1 MKKIYLTLFLLFFS
15 TSAFAFDVC
24 EHEKKFSNIWY
35 YNNCDD
41 NLLQSTNQKSK
52 IGKTSNNPWKGYP
65 YNSDEIPNNAKPDEK
80 ILKHYLKKYI
90 DWRWKEPWKVK
101 VKATDNYKKLNFKLT
116 SDDYVKKQLNKTAML
131 SYLMYENGNVTI
143 DEITPKERFGKTFK
157 NETLYVSNSVGKSLV
172 SYVTGHAI
180 CKGYISGI
188 NHKLNDWPVLENTLY
203 YDQPIINLLNMASG
217 DQKYVDTMSG
227 LKNSKRWVNSV
238 SMKSVMN
245 EELKGSTKSKLKWNY
260 SALDTNI
267 VASYVLYKM
276 GNKEFKKLVKEI
288 LVDKAGI
295 EHNVNLFKRNGNSIS
310 YSYYASR
317 YDYLRINIAMLEDWN
332 NNTCEGQYLKSLYEN
347 RIDKWSEELG
357 KERNIMETTNSY
369 NGQFYSDI
377 NGIDR
382 PIFVMDGFGG
392 QSHVIDFEKNRVIS
406 LLAIHRN
413 YDIKLTHLKKLK
425 QQ

>member
-1 MKKIYLTLFLLFFS
+1 MKRIYLTLFLLFFS

-24 EHEKKFSNIWY
+24 EHEKKYSHVWY
-35 YNNCDD
+35 NNNCDD
-41 NLLQSTNQKSK
+41 NLLQSTGQKSK
-52 IGKTSNNPWKGYP
+52 IVKNTPWKGYP
-65 YNSDEIPNNAKPDEK
+65 YNSDEIPNNAKPDYK
-80 ILKHYLKKYI
+80 ILKYYLKKEI
-90 DWRWKEPWKVK
+90 KNGKNNEGFKIKVK
-101 VKATDNYKKLNFKLT
+101 GTDNYKKLNFKLT

-131 SYLMYENGNVTI
+131 SFLMYENGNITI

-157 NETLYVSNSVGKSLV
+157 NETLYVSHSVGKSLI

-227 LKNSKRWVNSV
+227 LKNSNRWVNSV
-238 SMKSVMN
+238 SMKSVMRK
-245 EELKGSTKSKLKWNY
+245 ELKDSKRGKLKYNY
-260 SALDTNI
+260 SNLDTNI

-295 EHNVNLFKRNGNSIS
+295 EHNVKAFRKNSNSIS
-310 YSYYASR
+310 YSYFASR
-317 YDYLRINIAMLEDWN
+317 YDYLRISIAILEDWN

-347 RIDKWSEELG
+347 RVDK
-357 KERNIMETTNSY
+357 KRRNIGIDGYSMTKSY
-369 NGQFYSDI
+369 SGQFHTDI
-377 NGIDR
+377 AELKR

-392 QSHVIDFEKNRVIS
+392 QSHVIDFEKNKIIS
-406 LLAIHRN
+406 IISIHRDHDWLGLVN
-413 YDIKLTHLKKLK
+413 QKLHR
-425 QQ
+425 Q

>member
-1 MKKIYLTLFLLFFS
+1 MKKILITLLLVILSSFS
-15 TSAFAFDVC
+15 YAD
-24 EHEKKFSNIWY
+24 
-35 YNNCDD
+35 
-41 NLLQSTNQKSK
+41 
-52 IGKTSNNPWKGYP
+52 PWKGYP
-65 YNSDEIPNNAKPDEK
+65 YNSHEIPENAVPNEK

-90 DWRWKEPWKVK
+90 SSRTKEDFKVK
-101 VKATDNYKKLNFKLT
+101 VKATDNYKRLNFKLT
-116 SDDYVKKQLNKTAML
+116 SDDYVKKQMNKTALL
-131 SYLMYENGNVTI
+131 SYLMYENGNITI

-203 YDQPIINLLNMASG
+203 YDQPIINLLNMTSG
-217 DQKYVDTMSG
+217 DQKYVDSMMG

-238 SMKSVMN
+238 SMKSVMRK
-245 EELKGSTKSKLKWNY
+245 ELKGSTKSKLKYNY
-260 SALDTNI
+260 SNLDTNI

-288 LVDKAGI
+288 LVDKVGI
-295 EHNVNLFKRNGNSIS
+295 EYNVNLFKRNGNSIS

-332 NNTCEGQYLKSLYEN
+332 NNTCEGQYLKSLYKNKVDKEN
-347 RIDKWSEELG
+347 WWKIGIDGYSMTK
-357 KERNIMETTNSY
+357 SY
-369 NGQFYSDI
+369 SGQFHTDI
-377 NGIDR
+377 AGIEDR

-392 QSHVIDFEKNRVIS
+392 QSHVIDFEKNKIIS
-406 LLAIHRN
+406 IMAIHRD
-413 YDIKLTHLKKLK
+413 YDWLGLVNQKLHR
-425 QQ
+425 Q

>member
-1 MKKIYLTLFLLFFS
+1 MKKILITLLLLTVSSFVY
-15 TSAFAFDVC
+15 AD
-24 EHEKKFSNIWY
+24 
-35 YNNCDD
+35 
-41 NLLQSTNQKSK
+41 
-52 IGKTSNNPWKGYP
+52 PWDGYP
-65 YNSDEIPNNAKPDEK
+65 YNSHEIPNNANPNEK

-101 VKATDNYKKLNFKLT
+101 VKATDNYKRLNFKLT

-131 SYLMYENGNVTI
+131 SFLMYEDGNIII

-157 NETLYVSNSVGKSLV
+157 NETLYVSHSVGKSLV

-217 DQKYVDTMSG
+217 DQKYVDSMMG
-227 LKNSKRWVNSV
+227 LKNSKRWVNNV
-238 SMKSVMN
+238 SMKSVMKK
-245 EELKGSTKSKLKWNY
+245 ELKGSTKSKLKWNY
-260 SALDTNI
+260 SNLDTNI

-332 NNTCEGQYLKSLYEN
+332 NDTCEGQYLKSLYEN
-347 RIDKWSEELG
+347 KVNKNSRERGIDGWGIPKAYS
-357 KERNIMETTNSY
+357 
-369 NGQFYSDI
+369 GQFHTDI
-377 NGIDR
+377 PGLKR

-392 QSHVIDFEKNRVIS
+392 QSHVIDFEKNRIIS
-406 LLAIHRN
+406 IMAIHRN
-413 YDIKLTHLKKLK
+413 YDWKKLVLKKLH
-425 QQ
+425 

>member
-65 YNSDEIPNNAKPDEK
+65 YNSNEIPSKAKPDEK

-90 DWRWKEPWKVK
+90 KHHVEVDWKVK
-101 VKATDNYKKLNFKLT
+101 VKASDNYKKLKFELT
-116 SDDYVKKQLNKTAML
+116 NNDDVNKQMNKTALL
-131 SYLMYENGNVTI
+131 SYLMYENGIVTI
-143 DEITPKERFGKTFK
+143 DEINEKYEKNFK
-157 NETLYVSNSVGKSLV
+157 NKTLYMSHSVGKSLI
-172 SYVTGHAI
+172 SYITGHAI
-180 CKGYISGI
+180 CKGYIGNI
-188 NHKLNDWPVLENTLY
+188 HQPIDWDVLENTLY
-203 YDQPIINLLNMASG
+203 EGQPIINLLNMASG
-217 DQKYVDTMSG
+217 DQKYVDSMMG
-227 LKNSKRWVNSV
+227 LKNSKRWINSV
-238 SMKSVMN
+238 SIESVMKK
-245 EELKGSTKSKLKWNY
+245 ELKDSKVGKLKYNY
-260 SALDTNI
+260 SNLDTNI
-267 VASYVLYKM
+267 VASYLVYKM

-295 EHNVNLFKRNGNSIS
+295 EYNVKAFKKNGKGIS
-310 YSYYASR
+310 YNYYASR
-317 YDYLRINIAMLEDWN
+317 YDYLRISIAMLEDWN

>member
-65 YNSDEIPNNAKPDEK
+65 YNSNEIPSKAKPDEK

-90 DWRWKEPWKVK
+90 KHHVEVDWKVK
-101 VKATDNYKKLNFKLT
+101 VKASDNYKKLKFELT
-116 SDDYVKKQLNKTAML
+116 NNDDVNKQMNKTALL
-131 SYLMYENGNVTI
+131 SYLMYENGIVTI
-143 DEITPKERFGKTFK
+143 DEINEKYEKNFK
-157 NETLYVSNSVGKSLV
+157 NKTLYMSHSVGKSLI
-172 SYVTGHAI
+172 SYITGHAI
-180 CKGYISGI
+180 CKGYIGNI
-188 NHKLNDWPVLENTLY
+188 HQPIDWDVLENTLY
-203 YDQPIINLLNMASG
+203 EGQPIINLLNMASG
-217 DQKYVDTMSG
+217 DQKYVDSMMG
-227 LKNSKRWVNSV
+227 LKNSKRWINSV
-238 SMKSVMN
+238 SIESVMKK
-245 EELKGSTKSKLKWNY
+245 ELKDSKVGKLKYNY
-260 SALDTNI
+260 SNLDTNI
-267 VASYVLYKM
+267 VASYLVYKM

-295 EHNVNLFKRNGNSIS
+295 EYNVKAFKKNGKGIS
-310 YSYYASR
+310 YNYYASR
-317 YDYLRINIAMLEDWN
+317 YDYLRISIAMLEDWN

-413 YDIKLTHLKKLK
+413 YDVKLTHLKKLK

>member
-1 MKKIYLTLFLLFFS
+1 MKKILITLLLLTVSSFVY
-15 TSAFAFDVC
+15 AD
-24 EHEKKFSNIWY
+24 
-35 YNNCDD
+35 
-41 NLLQSTNQKSK
+41 
-52 IGKTSNNPWKGYP
+52 PWKGYP
-65 YNSDEIPNNAKPDEK
+65 YNSSEIPEDAVPNEK

-90 DWRWKEPWKVK
+90 NDGKGDNYKIKVRPNN
-101 VKATDNYKKLNFKLT
+101 DYKKLNFKLT

-143 DEITPKERFGKTFK
+143 DGITPKERFGKIFK
-157 NETLYVSNSVGKSLV
+157 NETLYVSHSVGKSLI
-172 SYVTGHAI
+172 SYITGHAI

-217 DQKYVDTMSG
+217 DQKYVDSMSG
-227 LKNSKRWVNSV
+227 LINSKRWVNNV
-238 SMKSVMN
+238 SIKSVMKK
-245 EELKGSTKSKLKWNY
+245 ELKNSIRGDLKYNY
-260 SALDTNI
+260 SNLDTNI

-295 EHNVNLFKRNGNSIS
+295 EHNVSLFQKNGSSIS

-317 YDYLRINIAMLEDWN
+317 YDFLRISIAMLEDWN

-347 RIDKWSEELG
+347 RIDKRKPIG
-357 KERNIMETTNSY
+357 VNGYGITTSY
-369 NGQFYSDI
+369 AGQFHTDI
-377 NGIDR
+377 HGIDR

-392 QSHVIDFEKNRVIS
+392 QSHVIDFEKNRIIS
-406 LLAIHRN
+406 VMAIHRN
-413 YDIKLTHLKKLK
+413 YNWEKLVYKKLK
-425 QQ
+425 QK